1 MIAAARAAL
10 AAAWA
15 HTVVGIG
22 IVLLALVCFTWALVA
37 TVLNLVLPA
46 DAGRR
51 AGRRGAM
58 GSFRFYLAAM
68 ETLGAWRLDITE
80 LDRLRDAGPLI
91 IAPNHPCLLDAV
103 MLVSRLPD
111 AVCVMKGSLL
121 ATFWLGPASRLARYV
136 PNDSLIRLVA
146 RAGDE
151 LRLGGQLLLFPEGTR
166 STAQPIGPFTDA
178 VGALSRRTGFP
189 VQAVIIEADTRFL
202 GKGWRPGD
210 RPRLPLSYRVRIG
223 RRFEPP
229 RDVRSFTVE
238 LERYFTREL
247 AHAGAGVE
255 VEPQRAGL
263 ALSAAPIVEDRH
275 RLRG

>member
-1 MIAAARAAL
+1 MIAATRGWL
-10 AAAWA
+10 SAAWA
-15 HTVVGIG
+15 HAVVGIG
-22 IVLLALVCFTWALVA
+22 IVLLALVCCTWATVA
-37 TVLNLVLPA
+37 IVLNPLLPA
-46 DAGRR
+46 RIGRR
-51 AGRRGAM
+51 VGRRGAM
-58 GSFRFYLAAM
+58 GSFRIYLAAM
-68 ETLGAWRLDITE
+68 EAIGAWRLDITE

-91 IAPNHPCLLDAV
+91 VAPNHPCLLDAV
-103 MLVSRLPD
+103 LLVSRLPN

-146 RAGDE
+146 RAGEE

-166 STAQPIGPFTDA
+166 STAQPVGPFTDA

-189 VQAVIIEADTRFL
+189 VQTVIIETDTRFL
-202 GKGWRPGD
+202 GKGWRPSE
-210 RPRLPLSYRVRIG
+210 RPRLPLAYRIRLG
-223 RRFEPP
+223 RRFDPP
-229 RDVRSFTVE
+229 RDVRAFTVE

-255 VEPQRAGL
+255 VEPREAGL